1 MSKGRSSSN
10 SDWRDQL
17 NNYKCELEQNLS
29 DEEKQRLNEEKESER
44 KRKRE
49 FEKRK
54 KDLYDFLTGYKQN
67 SGIFINNFFRKRDF
81 KTYCMDKFHEFDF
94 DINGLIPNL
103 FDDPLMWLNMTRYL
117 DQLEENKFAYHPIS
131 REYIDILISVSEV
144 FDLLPRLEEDTIV
157 YRGCSTLERNGVNG
171 IVSTT
176 PNRVIAEQFSRGTIL
191 KIHVPKGTKYIDI
204 RSIRPKK
211 QQRRDLEE
219 EYILPPCDYTII
231 SSKVVKK
238 GREPNNHT
246 GTTNIIELEVKPLD
260 LLEEFLKV
268 MEDPPE
274 EYIQLLKIQG
284 EQYDWALGR
293 LQHYIAMRNQNKIG
307 IQYNKK

>member
-29 DEEKQRLNEEKESER
+29 DEEKQRLNEEKEAER

-49 FEKRK
+49 FAKRK

-103 FDDPLMWLNMTRYL
+103 FDDGLMWMNMTRYL
-117 DQLEENKFAYHPIS
+117 DMLEENRFAYHPIS
-131 REYIDILISVSEV
+131 REYIDILISVSEI
-144 FDLLPRLEEDTIV
+144 FDLLPRLEE
-157 YRGCSTLERNGVNG
+157 YL
-171 IVSTT
+171 
-176 PNRVIAEQFSRGTIL
+176 
-191 KIHVPKGTKYIDI
+191 
-204 RSIRPKK
+204 
-211 QQRRDLEE
+211 
-219 EYILPPCDYTII
+219 LPPCDYEII
-231 SSKVVKK
+231 SSKVVSK

-246 GTTNIIELEVKPLD
+246 GKTNIIELEVKPFD

-268 MEDPPE
+268 MEEPPE
-274 EYIQLLKIQG
+274 EYIQVLKVQR

-293 LQHYIAMRNQNKIG
+293 LRNYIENRNQNKSG

>member
-1 MSKGRSSSN
+1 MGRGRSSSN

-17 NNYKCELEQNLS
+17 NSYKSELESNLS
-29 DEEKQRLNEEKESER
+29 DEEKQKLKEEKETKRIR
-44 KRKRE
+44 KIE

-54 KDLYDFLTGYKQN
+54 KDLYDFFTGYKQN

-81 KTYCMDKFHEFDF
+81 DTYCMDKFHEFDF

-103 FDDPLMWLNMTRYL
+103 FDDSLMWLNMTRYL
-117 DQLEENKFAYHPIS
+117 DQLEENNFAYHPIS

-171 IVSTT
+171 LVSTT

-219 EYILPPCDYTII
+219 EYILPPCDYEII

-246 GTTNIIELEVKPLD
+246 ATTNIIELEVKPLD

-274 EYIQLLKIQG
+274 EYIQLLKVQR

-293 LQHYIAMRNQNKIG
+293 LQNYIERRNQNKSG

>member
-29 DEEKQRLNEEKESER
+29 DEEKQRLNEEKEAER

-49 FEKRK
+49 FAKRK

-103 FDDPLMWLNMTRYL
+103 FDDCLMWMNMTRYL
-117 DQLEENKFAYHPIS
+117 DMLEENRLAYHPIS
-131 REYIDILISVSEV
+131 REYIDKLISVSEV
-144 FDLLPRLEEDTIV
+144 FDLLPRLDEDTVV

-171 IVSTT
+171 LVSTT
-176 PNRVIAEQFSRGTIL
+176 PNKVIAEQFSRGTIL

-204 RSIRPKK
+204 RTIRPKK
-211 QQRRDLEE
+211 QQRKDLEE
-219 EYILPPCDYTII
+219 EYLLPPCDYKII
-231 SSKVVKK
+231 SSKVVAK

-246 GTTNIIELEVKPLD
+246 GKTNIIELEVKPLD

-268 MEDPPE
+268 MEEPPE
-274 EYIQLLKIQG
+274 EYIQVLKVQR

-293 LQHYIAMRNQNKIG
+293 LRNYIENRNQNKSG